1 MGERKPMETK
11 LKLDEPAACIVC
23 LSCLNNGRALG
34 KWATIEKIA
43 EEVNAE
49 QITYI
54 GQGETATYPSGTNY
68 IGCKVCGG
76 DEWELIDY
84 EYLPHSARTLK
95 AIYENAEQ
103 ITELHNSNELA
114 PIIILASWLD
124 VGGYMTIDE
133 LVTYNEQNY
142 IGEYNTPKDFAEHMA
157 DALAIFDGT
166 ENEVVANCF
175 DYEQFYYGWLQHDY
189 TQEQGHYWRNA

>member
-1 MGERKPMETK
+1 METK

-54 GQGETATYPSGTNY
+54 GQGETATYASGTNY

-84 EYLPHSARTLK
+84 EYLPHSTRTLK
-95 AIYENAEQ
+95 AIYENAEK

-114 PIIILASWLD
+114 PIILLASWLD
-124 VGGYMTIDE
+124 VGGYMSIDE
-133 LVTYNEQNY
+133 LVTYNEANY

-157 DALAIFDGT
+157 DALAVFDGT

-189 TQEQGHYWRNA
+189 TEEQGHYWRNA